1 MRILFCNYEYP
12 PLGGGGGVI
21 NGLLAQELAKR
32 HDVTV
37 LTSRA
42 LGLPAESI
50 ENGVKIVRT
59 PVFYRRHEAV
69 ASLSSMLTFVLS
81 GLRTGKKLL
90 SREGYDVINTHFVL
104 PSGPVGDGLARFAGI
119 PNVLTLHGGDLY
131 DPSKIFSPH
140 QHLCLRM
147 WVRFLLRR
155 SDIVIGQ
162 SKNTLD
168 NMRRYYTPEIEGL
181 QVPLGIRRHP
191 VPPAS
196 RSSYG
201 FSENAILL
209 ITVGRLIARKQVRHL
224 LKVLHLL
231 RDEPLHLL
239 VVGSGPQ
246 ESALKKI
253 ASNLSLQDRVHFLGQ
268 VEETEKFGLLR
279 MADVYI
285 SASQHEGFGLVF
297 LEAMSAGLPIVCY
310 DHGGQTDFLAN
321 GLTGYLLPLDDLNAL
336 AASCRTLV
344 RDRALRDRMG
354 RENLS
359 RVEELYVERCAERY
373 EEIFQEAIKR
383 CGLQRVVN
391 LSSTKKLPLDL
402 ADAKLFEAGITP
414 GIGALTSMVDGKKQ
428 SEALGSSG
436 ESLAKV

>member
-201 FSENAILL
+201 LSENAILL

-285 SASQHEGFGLVF
+285 SASQH
-297 LEAMSAGLPIVCY
+297 
-310 DHGGQTDFLAN
+310 
-321 GLTGYLLPLDDLNAL
+321 
-336 AASCRTLV
+336 
-344 RDRALRDRMG
+344 
-354 RENLS
+354 
-359 RVEELYVERCAERY
+359 
-373 EEIFQEAIKR
+373 
-383 CGLQRVVN
+383 
-391 LSSTKKLPLDL
+391 
-402 ADAKLFEAGITP
+402 
-414 GIGALTSMVDGKKQ
+414 
-428 SEALGSSG
+428 
-436 ESLAKV
+436 